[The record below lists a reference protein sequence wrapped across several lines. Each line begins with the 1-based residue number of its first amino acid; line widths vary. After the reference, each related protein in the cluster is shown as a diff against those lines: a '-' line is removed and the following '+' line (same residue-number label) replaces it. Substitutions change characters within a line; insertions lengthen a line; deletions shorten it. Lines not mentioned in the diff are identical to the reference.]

1 MERKHI
7 KGTWQ
12 EEFSFSP
19 AVVTQGGRTI
29 WLAGHTGQTSDAG
42 QSLAG
47 DIDAQTRQTF
57 RNLERT
63 LTEAGGQ
70 LQDIVTMTV
79 FLLDARNTRRAT
91 DIRKE
96 ILKRDFPASAA
107 ITVAGFADPSM
118 MIEIQAI
125 AVIGG

>member
-107 ITVAGFADPSM
+107 ITVAGFADPAM

>member
-29 WLAGHTGQTSDAG
+29 WLAGHTGQTSEAG